1 MTAATSLLRG
11 STSTRRQKS
20 PPREA
25 TPSPRLRLVEAP
37 GTRRLP
43 SLRSMLISL
52 VVLAGVFVTQL
63 ALSIAISQG
72 AYEVS
77 GLEQSQTE
85 LARTESA
92 ALEELSAM
100 SSAQNL
106 AVEATKLGMVP
117 TDSQAFLQVGSGS
130 LATDAASTGTSAPIN
145 TGLVTNEVTQP
156 AAPVAD
162 PNGVSAEQAAAPAVP
177 SVTELRSPSTR

>member
-1 MTAATSLLRG
+1 MTAATSILRG
-11 STSTRRQKS
+11 STAPRRSKAAPKKQ
-20 PPREA
+20 A
-25 TPSPRLRLVEAP
+25 QSPRLRLVEAP
-37 GTRRLP
+37 SARRLP
-43 SLRSMLISL
+43 SLRSIMISL
-52 VVLAGVFVTQL
+52 GILAGVFVTQL

-77 GLEQSQTE
+77 GLEQTQTE
-85 LARTESA
+85 LQREESA

-117 TDSQAFLQVGSGS
+117 TDSQAFLQVGSAS
-130 LATDAASTGTSAPIN
+130 LATDANATGTSAPIN

-156 AAPVAD
+156 APAPAAD
-162 PNGVSAEQAAAPAVP
+162 GVSPQPAAAPEVP
-177 SVTELRSPSTR
+177 SVSELRSPSTR

>member
-1 MTAATSLLRG
+1 MTAATSILRG
-11 STSTRRQKS
+11 STAPRRQKAA
-20 PPREA
+20 PEKQ
-25 TPSPRLRLVEAP
+25 TQSPRLRLVEAP
-37 GTRRLP
+37 RIR
-43 SLRSMLISL
+43 SLWSFRSVMISL
-52 VVLAGVFVTQL
+52 GILAGVFVTQL

-85 LARTESA
+85 LQRAESA

-117 TDSQAFLQVGSGS
+117 TDSQAFLQVGSAS
-130 LATDAASTGTSAPIN
+130 LATDAGSTGTSAPIN
-145 TGLVTNEVTQP
+145 TGLVTNEITQP
-156 AAPVAD
+156 AAPAPAAD
-162 PNGVSAEQAAAPAVP
+162 GVSAQPAAAPEVP